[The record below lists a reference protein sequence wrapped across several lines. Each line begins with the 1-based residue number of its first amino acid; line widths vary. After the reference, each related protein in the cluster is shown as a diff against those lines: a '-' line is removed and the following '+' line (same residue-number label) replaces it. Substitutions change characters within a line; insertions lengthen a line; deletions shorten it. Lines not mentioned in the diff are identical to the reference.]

1 MRRGT
6 ALAMVTPPIMTNRP
20 HNELGTAAELGELI
34 GISARAVSD
43 LGKRGVAVRAGP
55 GRWRLQESVRRY
67 CDGLR
72 HRGGGEAVRTTTTV
86 ERGRLAKEQ
95 ADSFALKNARL
106 RGSLVEREA
115 VQREWSAILTLVRSR
130 VLAVPSRWSSSP
142 ELAASARVSW
152 PCFTR
157 RAM

>member
-1 MRRGT
+1 MARNDPSSVTASELADHLGVSPRSVTELGRRG
-6 ALAMVTPPIMTNRP
+6 I
-20 HNELGTAAELGELI
+20 
-34 GISARAVSD
+34 
-43 LGKRGVAVRAGP
+43 AVRAGP
-55 GRWRLQESVRRY
+55 GRWRLRESVRRY
-67 CDGLR
+67 CDDLR
-72 HRGGGEAVRTTTTV
+72 QRGGGEAVRTTTTV

-115 VQREWSAILTLVRSR
+115 VEREWSAILTLVRSR